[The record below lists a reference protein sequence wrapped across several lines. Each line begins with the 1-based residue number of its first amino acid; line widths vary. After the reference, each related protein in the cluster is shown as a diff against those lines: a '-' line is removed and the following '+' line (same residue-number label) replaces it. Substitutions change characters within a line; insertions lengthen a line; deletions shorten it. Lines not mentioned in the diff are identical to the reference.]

1 VNPKTITFHSDVQ
14 THMLNRQENSNV
26 QKHTYVRLRSTSNPQ
41 IHVRLL
47 RHRYLY
53 LRSMSF
59 IQILKSMSFFQ
70 ILKSVFQFSNLWPF
84 LTSQMTSLMYALTQ
98 TLTNKSAIYL
108 RIWNGRRFENTI
120 KSVRDLRYWRQWCR
134 FKSGRW
140 SESITYNRQ
149 VNSNM

>member
-1 VNPKTITFHSDVQ
+1 VNPKTITFHSNVQ

-59 IQILKSMSFFQ
+59 IQILKSISFF
-70 ILKSVFQFSNLWPF
+70 KFSNRHFNFQFMAVSHFSNWSP
-84 LTSQMTSLMYALTQ
+84 MTSLTYALTQ

-108 RIWNGRRFENTI
+108 RIWKGHRFDNTL
-120 KSVRDLRYWRQWCR
+120 KSDRDLR
-134 FKSGRW
+134 
-140 SESITYNRQ
+140 
-149 VNSNM
+149 